1 MIDMR
6 RKEIWMVNL
15 PVASGSIQG
24 GRRPCV
30 VVSNDMAN
38 TYSSVIHIVP
48 LTTKEKKPLRTHVKV
63 TRDSGLVMDS
73 TAMAEQTMFINSKCL
88 EAKIGEVDEKTMSKI
103 ETAIMVQFGFYDKI
117 KKIITTSKE
126 RVSNICS
133 MAS

>member
-1 MIDMR
+1 MR

-15 PVASGSIQG
+15 PVREGSIQG

-48 LTTKEKKPLRTHVKV
+48 LTTKDKKPLRIHVKV
-63 TRDSGLVMDS
+63 GKDSGLVMDS
-73 TAMAEQTMFINSKCL
+73 TAMAEQTMFIDVKCL
-88 EAKIGEVDEKTMSKI
+88 EVKIGEVDERTMSRI

-117 KKIITTSKE
+117 KKIINKSREVATA
-126 RVSNICS
+126 C
-133 MAS
+133 